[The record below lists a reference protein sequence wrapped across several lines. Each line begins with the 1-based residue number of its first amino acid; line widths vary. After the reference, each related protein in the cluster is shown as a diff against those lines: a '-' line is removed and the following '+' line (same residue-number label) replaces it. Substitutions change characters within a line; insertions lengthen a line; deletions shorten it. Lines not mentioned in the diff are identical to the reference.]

1 MSWNPTSIRFVD
13 CCWACFFI
21 TVGASID
28 FELLSVN
35 LVETLSLTAGLIA
48 LKVAVLFVLAV
59 KFKLQGAD
67 RWLFSLGLAQ
77 AGEFGFVLLSYT
89 VGLAVIPQTLADQL
103 LLVVA
108 LSMLLT
114 PLLFLLFDR
123 VIAPRYSKQG
133 EKERRHNRRETQ
145 SHHCRSWKNR
155 WHYQSYAAT

>member
-1 MSWNPTSIRFVD
+1 M
-13 CCWACFFI
+13 
-21 TVGASID
+21 
-28 FELLSVN
+28 
-35 LVETLSLTAGLIA
+35 
-48 LKVAVLFVLAV
+48 LAV

-89 VGLAVIPQTLADQL
+89 VGLSVIPQSLADQL

-133 EKERRHNRRETQ
+133 ERDSDEIEEKRKVIIAGHGRIGGIINRTLRLKGFESTVIDYNSEHLEVLRTYNVQ
-145 SHHCRSWKNR
+145 V
-155 WHYQSYAAT
+155 YFGDATHAI